1 MNNIWYRDIVVGV
14 DGSEE
19 SLTAVDWAARAAESH
34 GARLTVVATYAM
46 PRSPDPG
53 IGDIIGEIRDEA
65 HGAAEAARAR
75 IGSRRP
81 GGHDVEVAVLPG
93 TASYVLSQRSKTCDL
108 VVVGRRG
115 LGKFDRMLL
124 GSTSSAVAA
133 SAPGAVAVVP
143 AGASTGDP
151 HRIRVGVG
159 RDDEPDVLGAAF
171 AEASA
176 RGCPL
181 EVMHVTGTD
190 PVASAVLDMDP
201 VAASWHEATKVALDD
216 RVARWSEKY
225 PRVTSSIVIRRGDAV
240 TALRNGLTADDVMVV
255 GGRKH
260 SQAMGRLLASVPDA
274 LLRSAPCPIVVVH
287 AHHDADH

>member
-1 MNNIWYRDIVVGV
+1 MNTTWYRDIVVGV

-19 SLTAVDWAARAAESH
+19 SLGAVDWAARTADAH
-34 GARLTVVATYAM
+34 DARLSVMATYAM
-46 PRSPDPG
+46 PRTPDPG
-53 IGDIIGEIRDEA
+53 VSDIIGEIRAEA
-65 HGAAEAARAR
+65 RRAAEAARAR

-81 GGHDVEVAVLPG
+81 GGHAVEVVVLPG
-93 TASYVLSQRSKTCDL
+93 SAAYVLGQRSKTCDL

-124 GSTSSAVAA
+124 GSTSSALAA

-143 AGASTGDP
+143 AGATTGDP
-151 HRIRVGVG
+151 QRIRVGVG

-171 AEASA
+171 AEAAA

-181 EVMHVTGTD
+181 EVMHVPGTD
-190 PVASAVLDMDP
+190 PIASALDMDP
-201 VAASWHEATKVALDD
+201 LAASWNEATKAALDD

-225 PRVTSSIVIRRGDAV
+225 PRVTCSIVIGRGDAV
-240 TALRNGLTADDVMVV
+240 AALRNGLTADDLMVV
-255 GGRKH
+255 GGRTH
-260 SQAMGRLLASVPDA
+260 SRVMGRMLASVPDA

-287 AHHDADH
+287 AHHDAHR

>member
-1 MNNIWYRDIVVGV
+1 MNTTWYRDIVVGV

-19 SLTAVDWAARAAESH
+19 SLTAVDWAVRTADAH
-34 GARLTVVATYAM
+34 DARLTVVATYAM
-46 PRSPDPG
+46 PRTPDPG

-65 HGAAEAARAR
+65 NRAAQAARAR

-81 GGHDVEVAVLPG
+81 GGHDLEVVVLPG
-93 TASYVLSQRSKTCDL
+93 SAAYVLNERSKSCDL

-124 GSTSSAVAA
+124 GSTSSALAA
-133 SAPGAVAVVP
+133 SAFGAVAVVP
-143 AGASTGDP
+143 TGVTTSDP

-159 RDDEPDVLGAAF
+159 RDDDPDVLGAAF

-190 PVASAVLDMDP
+190 PVEAAVLDMDP
-201 VAASWHEATKVALDD
+201 VAASWHEATKAALDD

-240 TALRNGLTADDVMVV
+240 AALRNGLTADDLMVV

-260 SQAMGRLLASVPDA
+260 SRVMGRMLASVPDA

-287 AHHDADH
+287 AHH